1 MSARRHSPM
10 VMAFPE
16 NFRPDWGRVWQFFEM
31 EVISHKRIDL
41 ICWYSNKEMLNMR
54 NIACSTRKCQAVLH
68 TWSWSFEWVW
78 FYHLQPVFFS
88 GGKGGPLTD
97 CIRGFL
103 VPEEFAKD
111 CGEGRKGRRRDWDG
125 KIKRQQAE
133 IWTVGWGVVEDGE
146 RGLEKP
152 NIPPYRVFGFF
163 FDIIYISLL
172 YCQKPWFKFSPSLSI
187 NQQSAYFFWEFH
199 FPFPPIPL
207 T

>member
-1 MSARRHSPM
+1 
-10 VMAFPE
+10 
-16 NFRPDWGRVWQFFEM
+16 M
-31 EVISHKRIDL
+31 EVISHKCIDF

-54 NIACSTRKCQAVLH
+54 NIACSTLKMKLPSCATYL
-68 TWSWSFEWVW
+68 
-78 FYHLQPVFFS
+78 FYHLQPVLFS

-133 IWTVGWGVVEDGE
+133 IWTGRSVGWGVVEDGE

-152 NIPPYRVFGFF
+152 NIPPYRVFGYMVFGFF

-172 YCQKPWFKFSPSLSI
+172 YCQKPWFKFS
-187 NQQSAYFFWEFH
+187 A
-199 FPFPPIPL
+199 
-207 T
+207 